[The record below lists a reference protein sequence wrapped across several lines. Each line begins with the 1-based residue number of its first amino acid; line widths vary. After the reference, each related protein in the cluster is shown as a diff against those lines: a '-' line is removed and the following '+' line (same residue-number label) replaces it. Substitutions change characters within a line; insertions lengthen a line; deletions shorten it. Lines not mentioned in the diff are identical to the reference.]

1 MKCSIGLRIAPRE
14 IQTYDLTIESMK
26 KTGWNSGYI
35 FAEPGLEI
43 NEKDYPEFKIVRR
56 KERLNCFKNMYDG
69 LVQMREEEPD
79 SEYY

>member
-43 NEKDYPEFKIVRR
+43 NEKDYHYYEKFIIKSIIESLTGFLFFFK
-56 KERLNCFKNMYDG
+56 
-69 LVQMREEEPD
+69 
-79 SEYY
+79 